1 LRAGIYVRVSTLDQH
16 AANQLPELH
25 KYVADRG
32 WEAQEY
38 VDRGVSGAKD
48 SRPAL
53 NRLLADARRRRF
65 DVIVVWSL
73 DRLGRSL
80 KHLVG
85 LLDDL
90 HAMGV
95 GIISLRE
102 GLDWTTPS
110 GRLQAQLLAII
121 AEFERT
127 RLREGSG
134 ETARPIH
141 VRPLPPTCHMAV
153 CAQGRAP
160 LWCFKSPPPGTG
172 VAQLPSSLG
181 TRNACTSQAYT
192 PHRFITARLGR
203 RPRHREI
210 AECLCGLR
218 S

>member
-1 LRAGIYVRVSTLDQH
+1 VT
-16 AANQLPELH
+16 
-25 KYVADRG
+25 DRG

-110 GRLQAQLLAII
+110 GRLQAQLLAMI
-121 AEFERT
+121 AEFERA
-127 RLREGSG
+127 RLRERVLAGL
-134 ETARPIH
+134 ARA
-141 VRPLPPTCHMAV
+141 RRD
-153 CAQGRAP
+153 G
-160 LWCFKSPPPGTG
+160 K
-172 VAQLPSSLG
+172 
-181 TRNACTSQAYT
+181 
-192 PHRFITARLGR
+192 RLGR
-203 RPRHREI
+203 PPRHVTVRDLAQVAGLSVRAATRELNVSPSVLQR
-210 AECLCGLR
+210 ARHDAAGEAQGG
-218 S
+218 

>member
-1 LRAGIYVRVSTLDQH
+1 VKAAIYVRVSTLDQH

-32 WEAQEY
+32 WEAHEY

-90 HAMGV
+90 QAMGV

-110 GRLQAQLLAII
+110 GRLQAQLLAMI
-121 AEFERT
+121 AEFERA
-127 RLREGSG
+127 RLRERVLAGL
-134 ETARPIH
+134 ARA
-141 VRPLPPTCHMAV
+141 RRD
-153 CAQGRAP
+153 G
-160 LWCFKSPPPGTG
+160 K
-172 VAQLPSSLG
+172 
-181 TRNACTSQAYT
+181 
-192 PHRFITARLGR
+192 RLGR
-203 RPRHREI
+203 PPRHVTARDLAHVAGLSVRAAARELNVSPFVLQR
-210 AECLCGLR
+210 ARHDAAGEAQLG
-218 S
+218 